1 MRRASLYIGMLI
13 FGMSYLSIAL
23 LYTSSEQFECID
35 KRTSMPMKVS
45 LKLRSPLM
53 FWSDQAGTLKVSG
66 PRLFFVKKELG
77 SLALYSGHSKESYA
91 GSFDRELL
99 EIFINLPDRIFEGR
113 CVMLR

>member
-1 MRRASLYIGMLI
+1 MKRSSLYIAILI
-13 FGMSYLSIAL
+13 LGIGYLSIAV

-35 KRTSMPMKVS
+35 KRTSMPMNIY

-77 SLALYSGHSKESYA
+77 SLALYSGHSKKSYA

-99 EIFINLPDRIFEGR
+99 GIFINLPNRIFEGR